1 MIESAKLYMSCPFQE
16 KMGDFSTQKTISE
29 DEYVKM
35 LREYS
40 STIGK
45 SEPSN
50 RILNRYGVYDI
61 KNVQQ
66 QENEEKL
73 SSANIFVY
81 DMSGKKCSGDDI
93 CNIKKNGMT
102 VLIFEIPENNMEESF
117 EDEYKF
123 WKQDSMKINN
133 DKQLGQDD
141 RIKFLPIKEFQLEM
155 GYYLFKL
162 EGCKLYHDYNDGKVA
177 LIVQKITEI

>member
-1 MIESAKLYMSCPFQE
+1 MIEQAKLYIPCPFQE
-16 KMGDFSTQKTISE
+16 KMGDFSTQESISE
-29 DEYVKM
+29 DEYVRM

-45 SEPSN
+45 GGPSN
-50 RILNRYGVYDI
+50 RNLNRYGIYDV
-61 KNVQQ
+61 KNIQQ

-73 SSANIFVY
+73 SSANIIVY
-81 DMSGKKCSGDDI
+81 DMSGKKCTGNDI

-102 VLIFEIPENNMEESF
+102 VLIFEILEDNMEESF

-133 DKQLGQDD
+133 DKQLDQDD
-141 RIKFLPIKEFQLEM
+141 RIRFLPIKELQLEM

-177 LIVQKITEI
+177 IIVQKIKEI